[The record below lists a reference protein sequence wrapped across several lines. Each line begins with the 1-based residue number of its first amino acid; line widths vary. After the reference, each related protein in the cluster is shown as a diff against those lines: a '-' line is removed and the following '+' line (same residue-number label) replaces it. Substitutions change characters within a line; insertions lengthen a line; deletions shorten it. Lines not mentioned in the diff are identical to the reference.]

1 MKGGPT
7 YRVASRRR
15 RKEMTSRH
23 WQLTHQ
29 RLPCRAEIAAAPT
42 PNPAGPRR
50 RDDEPMMKLRRRI
63 PIVCDRVDRNGASR
77 VQSNED
83 HKSSPSVRPERRG
96 RRYQT
101 LPIDQA
107 GRATHD
113 LQHQHRLNEVGDDL
127 EKRSLCRMEL
137 AIG

>member
-7 YRVASRRR
+7 YRVASRG
-15 RKEMTSRH
+15 RKNEITSRD

-29 RLPCRAEIAAAPT
+29 RLSCRAGIAAAPT

-50 RDDEPMMKLRRRI
+50 RDDEPMMKLRHRT
-63 PIVCDRVDRNGASR
+63 PMVCDRVGRNGSSR

-83 HKSSPSVRPERRG
+83 HKSSPSARPQRRD

-107 GRATHD
+107 RVAWKETADSISVDNSRD
-113 LQHQHRLNEVGDDL
+113 LHKVT
-127 EKRSLCRMEL
+127 S
-137 AIG
+137 AS

>member
-1 MKGGPT
+1 
-7 YRVASRRR
+7 
-15 RKEMTSRH
+15 
-23 WQLTHQ
+23 
-29 RLPCRAEIAAAPT
+29 
-42 PNPAGPRR
+42 
-50 RDDEPMMKLRRRI
+50 MMKLRRRI

-83 HKSSPSVRPERRG
+83 HKSSPSARPERRG

-113 LQHQHRLNEVGDDL
+113 LQHVCMYVCMYAHMYACMHACVHTYIHKYVQVRTYGYVRTYVRTYVHT
-127 EKRSLCRMEL
+127 CTY
-137 AIG
+137 ICTCIH

>member
-1 MKGGPT
+1 MGTPSGGRAPKKLRLLRNKTESIRSHPLRDLLLAPSCAAAIHQMKGGPT

-15 RKEMTSRH
+15 RNETTSRD

-29 RLPCRAEIAAAPT
+29 RLPCRAGIAEAPT

-83 HKSSPSVRPERRG
+83 HKSSLS
-96 RRYQT
+96 
-101 LPIDQA
+101 
-107 GRATHD
+107 
-113 LQHQHRLNEVGDDL
+113 
-127 EKRSLCRMEL
+127 
-137 AIG
+137 

>member
-15 RKEMTSRH
+15 RNEMTSRD

-29 RLPCRAEIAAAPT
+29 RLPYRAGMAAAPT
-42 PNPAGPRR
+42 LNPAGPRR
-50 RDDEPMMKLRRRI
+50 RDDEPMMKLRRRTS
-63 PIVCDRVDRNGASR
+63 IVCDRVGRNGASR

-83 HKSSPSVRPERRG
+83 HKSSPTPRPERRG
-96 RRYQT
+96 RQYQT

-107 GRATHD
+107 GPATHD
-113 LQHQHRLNEVGDDL
+113 LQPQ
-127 EKRSLCRMEL
+127 SPQ
-137 AIG
+137 